1 MGCDELESFEDWYL
15 KKLEELEE
23 LSLRLLNS
31 PQRYPERR
39 APKKK
44 PLSRK
49 LLEIPLEKKGLA
61 VVNKRTLDALK
72 ERAKRCAHELSPSAF
87 VATLLMSASS
97 SRALYQLLKDP
108 KPFVEAC
115 KLFEKA
121 SQETYVRL
129 VKLLSTISSLKWLA
143 FAQPLSYCYIPAI
156 ELEKYSIKE
165 LGPGKYLNLFD
176 IKGKFVIE
184 NVESLVKEIFVCEV
198 YKYSEVGIVPK
209 DDSLFVDLGAG
220 LGETVLWYSLYA
232 SNFTAL
238 AIDASRE
245 AMKVLKHNLNLA
257 KDYLE
262 RVNAEVVPVQ
272 KFVGKA
278 DDVSELLRLV
288 KKDFNSAF
296 LKMDIEGGEREAL
309 KTFSSF
315 LREHKPLASVAAYH
329 RWDDLIVLPKLLLE
343 ANDSYKLYLKPQ
355 MCAYRVPY
363 GTSFNV
369 FAK

>member
-23 LSLRLLNS
+23 LSLRLSLP
-31 PQRYPERR
+31 PQKYRERKQN
-39 APKKK
+39 KKRLLAK
-44 PLSRK
+44 K
-49 LLEIPLEKKGLA
+49 LAEFFLEEKGLTII
-61 VVNKRTLDALK
+61 NKKTLNLLIKKA
-72 ERAKRCAHELSPSAF
+72 RYCAIEFSPSAF
-87 VATLLMSASS
+87 ATTLMTSAAS
-97 SRALYQLLKDP
+97 SRALYQLIKDP
-108 KPFVEAC
+108 RPFVEAC
-115 KLFEKA
+115 ELFEKT
-121 SQETYVRL
+121 SQETYVRI
-129 VKLLSTISSLKWLA
+129 VKLLSTISSLMWLA
-143 FAQPLSYCYIPAI
+143 FAQPLNYCYIPAI
-156 ELEKYSIKE
+156 ELEKYGIKE

-184 NVESLVKEIFVCEV
+184 NVEGLVKEIFVCEV
-198 YKYSEVGIVPK
+198 YKCPEAGVVPK

-232 SNFTAL
+232 SNFAAL
-238 AIDASRE
+238 AIDASEE
-245 AMKVLKHNLNLA
+245 AMKVLRHNLNLT

-262 RVNAEVVPVQ
+262 RLNAEVVPVQ

-288 KKDFNSAF
+288 RKDFNSAF
-296 LKMDIEGGEREAL
+296 LKMDIEGGERKAL

-315 LREHKPLASVAAYH
+315 LREHKPLASIAAYH

-355 MCAYRVPY
+355 VCAYRVPY
-363 GTSFNV
+363 AISFSV